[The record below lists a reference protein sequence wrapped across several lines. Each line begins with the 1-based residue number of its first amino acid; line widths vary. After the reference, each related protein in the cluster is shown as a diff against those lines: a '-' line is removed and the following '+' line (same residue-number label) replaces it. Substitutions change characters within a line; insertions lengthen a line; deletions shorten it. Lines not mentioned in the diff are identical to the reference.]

1 MTSCRG
7 FGSCFHKGLSMTILQ
22 YALLFGVAVFAFI
35 PGPETELVVVSIMCL
50 YSTIFYYYVT
60 TVMMTIK
67 VIQFDWE
74 GGISEMWQFRFIMGM
89 AMAIIYVQGYI
100 GTFFYVLP
108 FFIIGT
114 VGDIFSSLLILG
126 YISLDNSEDT
136 EE

>member
-1 MTSCRG
+1 MN
-7 FGSCFHKGLSMTILQ
+7 ILQ
-22 YALLFGVAVFAFI
+22 YSLLFGIASFAFI
-35 PGPETELVVVSIMCL
+35 PGPETELAVVFIMGL

-67 VIQFDWE
+67 IIQFDWE

-89 AMAIIYVQGYI
+89 AMAIMYVQDYI
-100 GTFFYVLP
+100 GVFFYAMP

-114 VGDIFSSLLILG
+114 IGDIFSSLLIMG
-126 YISLDNSEDT
+126 YISLDNSEDK